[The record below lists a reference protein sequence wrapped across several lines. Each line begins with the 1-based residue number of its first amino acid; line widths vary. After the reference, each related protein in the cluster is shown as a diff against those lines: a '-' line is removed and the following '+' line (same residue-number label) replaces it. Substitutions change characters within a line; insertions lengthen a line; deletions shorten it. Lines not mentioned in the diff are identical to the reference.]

1 MSVIVRLAQR
11 VRMETGSPDISGV
24 MASVEQLLQE
34 SVDAV
39 PFVIDPSTVTRI
51 DLTEIDFDAL
61 AALFA
66 SGKKATAAS
75 RLQAS
80 LEQRLA
86 RMVRENPSRLHY
98 AEKLQEL
105 IDRYNEGSRN
115 IEEFF
120 EELKKLAESLTE
132 EEQRA
137 VREELAEEELAVF
150 DLLTKPDPTLTKVQ
164 EAQVKGIVRDLL
176 DKLKRELLVIDW
188 KQRQATRAA
197 VQVAI
202 EDTLDHGLPDVY
214 DRALFSRKTVAVFEH
229 VFSAYQGDGRSIYE
243 EAA

>member
-1 MSVIVRLAQR
+1 
-11 VRMETGSPDISGV
+11 MEGHAPASIRPSNKG
-24 MASVEQLLQE
+24 MA
-34 SVDAV
+34 
-39 PFVIDPSTVTRI
+39 
-51 DLTEIDFDAL
+51 
-61 AALFA
+61 
-66 SGKKATAAS
+66 
-75 RLQAS
+75 
-80 LEQRLA
+80 
-86 RMVRENPSRLHY
+86 
-98 AEKLQEL
+98 
-105 IDRYNEGSRN
+105 N

-137 VREELAEEELAVF
+137 VRKELAEEELAVF
-150 DLLTKPDPTLTKVQ
+150 DLLTRPDPTLTKAQ
-164 EAQVKGIVRDLL
+164 EAQVTGIVRELL
-176 DKLKRELLVIDW
+176 AKLKQELLVIDW

-214 DRALFSRKTVAVFEH
+214 DRALFSRKTAAIFEH

>member
-11 VRMETGSPDISGV
+11 VRMETGSPDISGI

-39 PFVIDPSTVTRI
+39 PFVIDPTHVTRV
-51 DLTEIDFDAL
+51 DLTEIDFEAL

-66 SGKKATAAS
+66 KGKKATAAS

-80 LEQRLA
+80 LEKRLE
-86 RMVRENPSRLHY
+86 RMVRQNPSRLHY
-98 AEKLQEL
+98 AEKLQEM
-105 IDRYNEGSRN
+105 IDRYNAGSKN

-120 EELKKLAESLTE
+120 EELKKLAGSLSE
-132 EEQRA
+132 EEERA
-137 VREELAEEELAVF
+137 VREELSEEELAVF
-150 DLLTKPDPTLTKVQ
+150 DLLTKPDPTLTKTQ
-164 EAQVKGIVRDLL
+164 ESQVKNVVRELL
-176 DKLKRELLVIDW
+176 AKLKTELLVIDW
-188 KQRQATRAA
+188 KRKQSTRAA

-202 EDTLDHGLPDVY
+202 DTSLDEGLPDPY
-214 DRALFSRKTVAVFEH
+214 DRALFARKTAAVFDH
-229 VFSAYQGDGRSIYE
+229 VFSAYQGDGKSIYE